1 MRFEG
6 PNSHPYTRK
15 TGNADFLG
23 AWMRQAQRV
32 SSVANVCS
40 EHLLL
45 HHTVPPSNSLS
56 VPLCLLA
63 THRKIERN
71 TSQISR
77 AYSRYVEIKIST

>member
-1 MRFEG
+1 IMRFEG

-45 HHTVPPSNSLS
+45 HHAVTSYPYQIHSASLPVCS
-56 VPLCLLA
+56 LRIAKSGETL
-63 THRKIERN
+63 RKFRGR
-71 TSQISR
+71 SR
-77 AYSRYVEIKIST
+77 PR

>member
-45 HHTVPPSNSLS
+45 HHTVTLYPHQIHSAFLFVCSLRIAKS
-56 VPLCLLA
+56 RGTL
-63 THRKIERN
+63 RKFRETI
-71 TSQISR
+71 R
-77 AYSRYVEIKIST
+77 AM